1 MRIQRV
7 ELSLMGEALDVF
19 SLGLEFSGRSM
30 VKLNKE
36 QMLVDASEMKF
47 LSPSSID
54 SLGKNFFRT

>member
-1 MRIQRV
+1 
-7 ELSLMGEALDVF
+7 MGEALDVF